1 MEVSELKNVLAKLN
15 EKLDSIGNA
24 TCVCSKNT
32 RCYVSEVSIAVLKFN
47 LIMLGDVLVTVLFH

>member
-24 TCVCSKNT
+24 TCDCSKNT
-32 RCYVSEVSIAVLKFN
+32 RCYVSEVSGAVLKFN
-47 LIMLGDVLVTVLFH
+47 LFMLGDVLMTVLFH